1 MIGGCQLALPASSEY
16 RIQAISLDTIDGI
29 TQPPLSLMPSPYRSF
44 RDFPDRDGWPLV
56 DSAPHDLLP
65 TQTHAWMSA
74 RAGAVHPEAILMF
87 AVRAEEQTTA
97 LLPMLAQGS
106 WLLELPRLFEPG
118 DLVWSTS
125 DSLRA
130 LAVMLAGQPRP
141 LHLERIPADSPSIG
155 ALRRAFRWRG
165 IVLTRESMPTPW
177 IDLAGYS
184 DKPDTCLTPRRR
196 ADLRRAQR
204 RAQALGEVRYE
215 LHAPRSASELA
226 PLMREALAIEDLSWK
241 AGAGTALTTDQDQG
255 RFFETFTEEA
265 MRCGML
271 RIAFLRIDGRAV
283 AMQIAG
289 EWNRRF
295 WLFKISH
302 DQDFAGCSP
311 GQLLIWHTL
320 RDAASRGLLSYEFM
334 GVMAP
339 WTELWTKKLRHYRD
353 VRAIPFSSAVVKMLV
368 KTVLRST
375 YTRFRRVL
383 R

>member
-1 MIGGCQLALPASSEY
+1 
-16 RIQAISLDTIDGI
+16 
-29 TQPPLSLMPSPYRSF
+29 MPSPYRSF
-44 RDFPDRDGWPLV
+44 RDCPDRDGWPLL
-56 DSAPHDLLP
+56 DTTQHDLLP

-74 RAGAVHPEAILMF
+74 RAGAVRPEAIVLF
-87 AVRAEEQTTA
+87 AVTAEGKTTA
-97 LLPMLAQGS
+97 LLPTLPHMG

-118 DLVWSTS
+118 DLVWSTPA
-125 DSLRA
+125 SLAA
-130 LAVMLAGQPRP
+130 LAEMLARQPRP
-141 LHLERIPADSPSIG
+141 LHLERVPADSPTID

-165 IVLTRESMPTPW
+165 ILLTRESMPTPC
-177 IDLAGYS
+177 IDLTGHS
-184 DKPDTCLTPRRR
+184 NNPDACLTPRRHT
-196 ADLRRAQR
+196 DLRRAQR

-215 LHAPRSASELA
+215 LHAPRSESELA
-226 PLMREALAIEDLSWK
+226 LLMQEALAVENLSWK
-241 AGAGTALTTDQDQG
+241 AGAGTALTTDEDQG
-255 RFFETFTEEA
+255 RFFEAFTEEA

-271 RIAFLRIDGRAV
+271 RIALMRIDGRAV

-289 EWNRRF
+289 EWNHRF

-302 DQDFAGCSP
+302 DQDFAECSP

-353 VRAIPFSSAVVKMLV
+353 VRAIPFSSAVFKMLV
-368 KTVLRST
+368 KTVLRSA
-375 YTRFRRVL
+375 YARLRQVL